1 MFSVSYR
8 FVIVLQCDDFVVFVL
23 SDKPRQNQGRG
34 LVDRKLVKAP
44 PPTPSN
50 FIAGRLKRLFCFGS
64 LKATYTCMKYDY
76 NWLGAF
82 LRRYLK
88 LSNYC

>member
-44 PPTPSN
+44 PPTPPVISLL
-50 FIAGRLKRLFCFGS
+50 AVSSGS
-64 LKATYTCMKYDY
+64 SVLV
-76 NWLGAF
+76 L
-82 LRRYLK
+82 
-88 LSNYC
+88 